1 MLPFKEKEIRVLAGT
16 AVMGSGFLESSLNEG
31 LRRLPHFIGCDAG
44 STDPGPHYLGAGE
57 AVFSRDAV
65 KRDMRLL
72 LLGARKLKVPLL
84 IGSAGT
90 SGGDVHLDWAY
101 GILKEIAAEESLQF
115 KLALIHA
122 EQDKDYLKKR
132 LAEGRIKPLLNAPH
146 FDDAVIDRSSRIV
159 GMMGAE
165 PFVRAL
171 DAGAD
176 VVLAGRAS
184 DTAIYAAI
192 PVHCGFPE
200 GLAWHAAKILEC
212 GTGAVVSRKTP
223 DCMMATIRHDHCVV
237 EPLDPTLEC
246 TPQSV
251 AAHALYEN
259 GDPFKLIECTGTL
272 DITNA
277 KYEVD
282 GDRSVRITRSAFIP
296 AKKYTVKLEGA
307 EFAGY
312 QNVIIGGVRDPFI
325 IGQIDDWTVRLREK
339 IQMRVTS
346 VHADKLKPADYVI
359 GIRIYGK
366 NGVMGALEPV
376 KEIRSH
382 EICLVIEITAPTQ
395 EFANSIASMTRH
407 QALHLPIKQW
417 SGMMTTMACP
427 YNPAYLK
434 RGPIYRFNVNHVVE
448 PDDPCEM
455 FPMELVQI
463 GAGNGEIER

>member
-1 MLPFKEKEIRVLAGT
+1 MLPGKDDEIRVLAGT
-16 AVMGSGFLESSLNEG
+16 AVMGAGFLESSLAEG
-31 LRRLPHFIGCDAG
+31 LRRKPHFIGCDAG

-57 AVFSRDAV
+57 AAFSRDAV

-72 LLGARKLKVPLL
+72 LLGARRLKVPLL

-90 SGGDVHLDWAY
+90 AGGDVHLDWAY
-101 GILKEIAAEESLQF
+101 GILKEIAAAESLRF
-115 KLALIHA
+115 NLALIRS
-122 EQDKDYLKKR
+122 EQKKDYLKRR
-132 LAEGRIKPLLNAPH
+132 LAEGRIKPLLAAPH
-146 FDDAVIDRSSRIV
+146 FDAGTIDRSERIV

-171 DAGAD
+171 DAGAE
-176 VVLAGRAS
+176 VVLAGRSS

-192 PVHCGFPE
+192 PVHRGFPE
-200 GLAWHAAKILEC
+200 GLSWHAAKILEC

-223 DCMMATIRHDHCVV
+223 DCMMATIRHDHCIV

-259 GDPFKLIECTGTL
+259 GDPFLLKECSGTL
-272 DITNA
+272 DITDA
-277 KYEVD
+277 KYRVE
-282 GDRSVRITRSAFIP
+282 GDRSVRITHSRFIP
-296 AKKYTVKLEGA
+296 ARTYTVKLEGA
-307 EFAGY
+307 ELAGY
-312 QNVIIGGVRDPFI
+312 QNVIIGGVRDPYI
-325 IGQIDDWTVRLREK
+325 IGQIDAWTTRLREK
-339 IQMRVTS
+339 IQTRVNN
-346 VHADKLKPADYVI
+346 VYADKLAPGDYVI

-366 NGVMGALEPV
+366 NGVMGVLEPV

-382 EICLVIEITAPTQ
+382 EICLVIEITAPSQ
-395 EFANSIASMTRH
+395 ELANSIASMTRH
-407 QALHLPIKQW
+407 QALHLPIEQW

-448 PDDPCEM
+448 PDDPYEM
-455 FPMELVQI
+455 FPMELIKI
-463 GAGNGEIER
+463 GA